1 MIRAIHVADF
11 VFSFKA
17 TGCLDLPF
25 FNVDC
30 EPENDNTLNF
40 SKRSLYQAN
49 LRHNCDQT
57 SNNEAC

>member
-1 MIRAIHVADF
+1 MADF